1 MAFHNNTAKNLKEKD
16 VHNNTYKLR
25 NNIFFRLGSAFREW
39 KCDSRGIQQTRN
51 SLLK

>member
-16 VHNNTYKLR
+16 VHKNISR
-25 NNIFFRLGSAFREW
+25 PINNIFFRLGSAFRKW
-39 KCDSRGIQQTRN
+39 KSDSRGIQQTQN